1 MSIKIAINGYGRIG
15 RSVVR
20 ALYESSRQDEIKVVV
35 INEPAEP
42 EAIAHLTQYDSTHG
56 RFSFPVELVD
66 NQLQIEN
73 DRISL
78 VQFTELKDLPWKEHD
93 IDIVLDCTGIYG
105 SRSDA
110 QAHLDAGAK
119 KVIFSH
125 PADSDVDAT
134 VVYGVNHQELSG
146 DETFLSGASCTTNCM
161 VPVIDVLDAAF
172 DIKCGTITTIHSAM
186 NDQPVIDSY
195 HSDLR
200 RTRAASQS
208 IIPVDTKLAAGI
220 ERILP
225 KFANKFEAIAVRV
238 PTINVTAM
246 DLSITVSKNVTIDDI
261 NACLLQ
267 ASKNKLQGIL
277 GYTEAPLVS
286 IDFNHDPRSCII
298 DGTQTR
304 VSDGHLVKLLVWCD
318 NEWGFANRL
327 LDTSEY
333 ITALADSN
341 CQNIKKQAAH
351 LSEHLR
357 TNSSADKFPEPQ
369 TS

>member
-1 MSIKIAINGYGRIG
+1 MTIRVAINGYGRIG

-20 ALYESSRQDEIKVVV
+20 ALYESNRQDKIKIVV
-35 INEPAEP
+35 INELANP
-42 EAIAHLTQYDSTHG
+42 EAITHLTQYDSTHG
-56 RFSFPVELVD
+56 RFPFPVELVED
-66 NQLQIEN
+66 QLLINHDPIQ
-73 DRISL
+73 L
-78 VQFTELKDLPWKEHD
+78 VRHVAIKDLPWRALD

-105 SRSDA
+105 TKSDA

-125 PADSDVDAT
+125 PASADVDAT
-134 VVYGVNHQELSG
+134 VVYGVNHHQLTG
-146 DETFLSGASCTTNCM
+146 DETFLSGASCTTNCI
-161 VPVIDVLDAAF
+161 VPVIHTLDAVF

-186 NDQPVIDSY
+186 NDQPVIDAY
-195 HSDLR
+195 HTDLR
-200 RTRAASQS
+200 RTRAASHS

-238 PTINVTAM
+238 PTLNVTAM
-246 DLSITVSKNVTIDDI
+246 DLSIKVMNEVTVEEI
-261 NACLLQ
+261 NSCLKSY
-267 ASKNKLQGIL
+267 SKNKLQGIL

-327 LDTSEY
+327 LDTTQY
-333 ITALADSN
+333 IANLV
-341 CQNIKKQAAH
+341 KK
-351 LSEHLR
+351 
-357 TNSSADKFPEPQ
+357 
-369 TS
+369 

>member
-1 MSIKIAINGYGRIG
+1 MTIRVAINGYGRIG

-20 ALYESSRQDEIKVVV
+20 ALYESDQHEQIKVVV
-35 INEPAEP
+35 INELAEP

-56 RFSFPVELVD
+56 RFPFPVTLSEGQLHINNDSIQLVRHTA
-66 NQLQIEN
+66 I
-73 DRISL
+73 
-78 VQFTELKDLPWKEHD
+78 KDLPWGEFD
-93 IDIVLDCTGIYG
+93 IDIVIDCTGIYG
-105 SRSDA
+105 SKSDA
-110 QAHLDAGAK
+110 QEHIQAGAK

-125 PADSDVDAT
+125 PANADVEAT
-134 VVYGVNHQELSG
+134 VVYGINHQQLTG
-146 DETFLSGASCTTNCM
+146 NETYISGASCTTNCI
-161 VPVIDVLDAAF
+161 VPVIHTLDTAF
-172 DIKCGTITTIHSAM
+172 AIKCGTITTIHSAM

-195 HSDLR
+195 HTDLR
-200 RTRAASQS
+200 RTRAASHS

-238 PTINVTAM
+238 PTLNVTAM
-246 DLSITVSKNVTIDDI
+246 DLSIKVINEVTVDDI
-261 NACLLQ
+261 NACLEA
-267 ASKNKLQGIL
+267 ASKNELKDIL

-327 LDTSEY
+327 LDTTKY
-333 ITALADSN
+333 I
-341 CQNIKKQAAH
+341 
-351 LSEHLR
+351 
-357 TNSSADKFPEPQ
+357 ADKFQ
-369 TS
+369 S